1 VSLRSQLAKRALPYL
16 EPGEQIQAI
25 FKAQSGLSPYVVD
38 LVSLCAL
45 IAAMIVLVKNLESFL
60 ATQVLLVI
68 LLIVIGTLGK
78 VFVRFHYVVVTDRA
92 IVVLDASRW
101 RNIVG
106 SPNWPTGLRLRQP
119 RNFYFGRPLGLFGNF
134 VLGNTEYWVR
144 MRFHRDVAAADA
156 ALSAMMQRRQSGLAV
171 QPAQPYFELPSDN
184 GQFRLRRVR

>member
-1 VSLRSQLAKRALPYL
+1 
-16 EPGEQIQAI
+16 
-25 FKAQSGLSPYVVD
+25 
-38 LVSLCAL
+38 
-45 IAAMIVLVKNLESFL
+45 MIVLVKNLESFL

-78 VFVRFHYVVVTDRA
+78 VFVLFHYVVVTDRA

-106 SPNWPTGLRLRQP
+106 SPNWPSRLRLRQP

-171 QPAQPYFELPSDN
+171 QQAQPYFELPSDY